1 MLFNKIKKTFTV
13 QTVVLALDFRPLVNS
28 APPYDE
34 CYPFWQMFFV
44 GHGEMEIERGGKR
57 EKVKAG
63 EILFRPPDEHSTVYY
78 PEGCELYLSI
88 IDFVSN
94 DEGVRAFPLSP
105 IGLSSKERRILADLI
120 REAALFYKSTPNEPL
135 WQEMT
140 SSLLESFFARLYGRL
155 SGVFPAEDTEE
166 EKASTRNQGSDTVE
180 RINRILEE
188 RRFSSVSID
197 EIATALGESPNILMK
212 RYRREMHESIMEHY
226 LRLKLQSAIQLM
238 LTSDMTFTEIAELL
252 GFSSVNYFSKF
263 FKKRTGQTPT
273 EYSKEN
279 SLH

>member
-44 GHGEMEIERGGKR
+44 SHGEMEIERGGKR

-78 PEGCELYLSI
+78 PEGYELSLSI

-94 DEGVRAFPLSP
+94 DEGMRAFPLSP
-105 IGLSSKERRILADLI
+105 FPLSPKERRLVSELI
-120 REAALFYKSTPNEPL
+120 REAAAFYKTAPNEPL
-135 WQEMT
+135 WQEMI
-140 SSLLESFFARLYGRL
+140 SSSLESFLTRLYGRL
-155 SGVFPAEDTEE
+155 TGVFPAEEGDA
-166 EKASTRNQGSDTVE
+166 EKASTRRHSSDTVE

-188 RRFSSVSID
+188 RRFSSLTLAELAAI
-197 EIATALGESPNILMK
+197 LGESPNVLMK
-212 RYRREMHESIMEHY
+212 RYRRETHESIMEHY
-226 LRLKLQSAIQLM
+226 LGLKLQSAIHLM
-238 LTSDMTFTEIAELL
+238 TTSDMTFTEIAELL

-263 FKKRTGQTPT
+263 FKKRTGRTPS
-273 EYSKEN
+273 EYGKEN
-279 SLH
+279 GLR